1 MAKVRNTKHKVKN
14 AKHTIIVEDLP
25 EGFKLVNGKIVE
37 AKSHGGSTGD
47 QIDYGLTK
55 YGSNSSYGSIG
66 TQDPGHQDIRY
77 SLSSVP
83 REEATIE
90 AEGGETVLTDLNNDG
105 NFGLYDIKGPRH
117 SSGGVPMFL
126 PEQSYVFSDT
136 PKMRMNRDELAE
148 FGIESRKKMTPAAV
162 SRKYQLNKYYGLLN
176 DEYADKIQAN
186 SAENML
192 KKNMLSLS
200 KLAFGQEAKKN
211 FSEGVPL
218 SAHPYLTSVGEDPI
232 EFTSMVEQI
241 TEQEAMQKAMAGLT
255 PEQQQM
261 LMMIQQQMGQG
272 MPAGPPEGMPPG
284 MDQGMPPDAAMQMQ
298 APVMNAA
305 RYGGTPRYQGLL
317 QSETPAPTNN
327 SQAFQ
332 NQSMLSNNVDD
343 LINNEGALGDG
354 IPTNTNFVK
363 DMITDEM
370 EVETFDE
377 VQDRAVNEANAGMG
391 FVGSGPAIPKVKFR
405 DKLKAAGKKVN
416 TAVNKAANK
425 VDLALDSPVAQALY
439 DGANFTKAT
448 ANLLNQGAA
457 IRDAKQTEQDKKG
470 ILMAD
475 NYGMV
480 EGGDSGIYDIQG
492 RGSKESLF
500 QDAPVGGYEDLR
512 SRVGGEF
519 RDGGEL
525 DKYQGTEK
533 SEVKSFKDKYMADT
547 ERAKM
552 YRDIRY
558 NAYVNQAKLADLT
571 PLTADEYHKNYVDFQ
586 NQVGWINE
594 NIDEEGRKN
603 ESWNSQFA
611 WKLSSATKQNPN
623 KPWQQDSRKPNYCS
637 GRVKN
642 GRCFVRADNKTYDEN
657 HQYNTIIKGAGFTP
671 FDKEMIKHMQ
681 AGYMGSVDAME
692 ELKAADLV
700 DPSKLTQT
708 GTSDQTYKNLA
719 VTDPDGR
726 WGDTMLGQQDSID
739 FLEESEEK
747 EEVVVEEKKE
757 EPKPVRELDIPDIEV
772 EGKKPVKKIWTQDA
786 MKAAAIADRDRVLLA
801 PYQPPVKPMQTD
813 WTESDIAQT
822 VQAAN
827 QMAATYGMGSAA
839 VSNPSQFD
847 ASMAAQQGKIAEW
860 LGGQMQRMNVANNQA
875 RNAAYA
881 RQAEIDAKTNLE
893 QDRRIVQEYNDTNAA
908 LQAFIDEQNFDRDSY
923 TDAMVNLLTNA
934 SNTYNM
940 NQLRDYY
947 NIDPENFGDMVMIN
961 SRALDPVAPK
971 DDYGFIKPYAEVAS
985 RYKNMTGQDPTAEIM
1000 QGLMQQYYGQGA
1012 QPARVSNLQREIQN
1026 NPNSTSYPGDLYETQ
1041 KGVNSS
1047 LRDSKHGREMKKWAV
1062 PFYSGKMGV

>member
-1 MAKVRNTKHKVKN
+1 MAKVKNTKHK
-14 AKHTIIVEDLP
+14 IIVENLP

-37 AKSHGGSTGD
+37 SKSHGGSTGD

-66 TQDPGHQDIRY
+66 TQDPGYQNIRY

-218 SAHPYLTSVGEDPI
+218 SAHPYLASVGEDPI

-241 TEQEAMQKAMAGLT
+241 TEQEAMEKAMAGLT

-261 LMMIQQQMGQG
+261 LIMLQQQMEQG

-284 MDQGMPPDAAMQMQ
+284 MDQGMPTDAAMQMQ
-298 APVMNAA
+298 APVMAAA
-305 RYGGTPRYQGLL
+305 RYGGTPRYQL
-317 QSETPAPTNN
+317 QGETPPPTNF
-327 SQAFQ
+327 SQAFE
-332 NQSMLSNNVDD
+332 NQSMLDNNVDD
-343 LINNEGALGDG
+343 IVDEGALGGVG
-354 IPTNTNFVK
+354 IDPSTNLELLGQLQPRSFQ
-363 DMITDEM
+363 EM
-370 EVETFDE
+370 ELENRVDPDYIPSIADPTVE
-377 VQDRAVNEANAGMG
+377 
-391 FVGSGPAIPKVKFR
+391 R
-405 DKLKAAGKKVN
+405 DKGNLVDKLTRAGKKV
-416 TAVNKAANK
+416 
-425 VDLALDSPVAQALY
+425 DMALDSPVAEALY
-439 DGANFTKAT
+439 DGVNFTKAT
-448 ANLLNQGAA
+448 ANLLNAGAA
-457 IRDAKQTEQDKKG
+457 VRDAKQVKEDLKG
-470 ILMAD
+470 QTMAD
-475 NYGMV
+475 KAAGMI
-480 EGGDSGIYDIQG
+480 EGGSKGGVAVNSGKSAKVIAGQDSDSYGA
-492 RGSKESLF
+492 F
-500 QDAPVGGYEDLR
+500 VPVTKK
-512 SRVGGEF
+512 GGEF
-519 RDGGEL
+519 QDGGEL

-547 ERAKM
+547 ERARM

-571 PLTADEYHKNYVDFQ
+571 PLTADEYHKNYVEFQ

-594 NIDEEGRKN
+594 NLDEEARKN
-603 ESWNSQFA
+603 ESWNSRYA
-611 WKLSSATKQNPN
+611 WKLSSATKQDPN
-623 KPWQQDSRKPNYCS
+623 KPWQNKNKNKPNYCNKE
-637 GRVKN
+637 GRIKN
-642 GRCFVRADNKTYDEN
+642 GRCFVRADKKTYDEN
-657 HQYNTIIKGAGFTP
+657 HQYNKIIKGAGFTP
-671 FDKEMIKHMQ
+671 FDENMIKHMQ

-692 ELKAADLV
+692 ELKAAGLA
-700 DPSKLTQT
+700 DPSELTQT
-708 GTSDQTYKNLA
+708 GTGDQTYKNLA

-739 FLEESEEK
+739 FLEEPK
-747 EEVVVEEKKE
+747 EEVIVEEEEEVVKE
-757 EPKPVRELDIPDIEV
+757 DPKPIRELDIPDIEV
-772 EGKKPVKKIWTQDA
+772 EGKMPVKKIWTQDA
-786 MKAAAIADRDRVLLA
+786 MKAAAIADRDRVLLP
-801 PYQPPVKPMQTD
+801 PYQPPVRRVKTD
-813 WTESDIAQT
+813 FAESDITST
-822 VQAAN
+822 VNALD
-827 QMAATYGMGSAA
+827 QMYNTYASGVGAI
-839 VSNPSQFD
+839 SNPTQFD
-847 ASMAAQQGKIAEW
+847 ASMAAQQGKMAEF
-860 LGGQMQRMNVANNQA
+860 LNKAIQNMNAANNTA
-875 RNAAYA
+875 RNAAFD
-881 RQAEIDAKTNLE
+881 RQAQLDAAANQE
-893 QDRRIVQEYNDTNAA
+893 EDRRTTKLYDDTMTA
-908 LQAFIDEQNFDRDSY
+908 LQGFIDEQNFDRDSY
-923 TDAMVNLLTNA
+923 VDAMVNLATNA
-934 SNTYNM
+934 ANTYNM

-961 SRALDPVAPK
+961 SKALDPVAPK

-985 RYKNMTGQDPTAEIM
+985 RYKNMTGQDPTADIM
-1000 QGLMQQYYGQGA
+1000 KGLMQQYYGQTGT
-1012 QPARVSNLQREIQN
+1012 QPQRVSNLQREISN
-1026 NPNSTSYPGDLYETQ
+1026 NPYQLGYKGDLYET
-1041 KGVNSS
+1041 GSVNSS
-1047 LRDSKHGREMKKWAV
+1047 LKGGKHGREMKKWAV